1 MASSLEQ
8 LEARHPVTVRW
19 RAFELRPAGTPIS
32 PDYRA
37 RIEESR
43 PRLYA
48 IAREQYGL
56 EMNPGPFGIDSR
68 PALIGHKYAESQGK
82 GAAYHDRVM
91 RAYWQEAQDI
101 GQPDVLTEL
110 AREVGLDATAFLQA
124 LTDPVYQQ
132 AVDEDIAQAQAY
144 GLTAVPALV
153 FAEKYLVSG
162 AQPLYLLEKVV
173 RHVAAE
179 LAAEESGPS

>member
-1 MASSLEQ
+1 
-8 LEARHPVTVRW
+8 
-19 RAFELRPAGTPIS
+19 
-32 PDYRA
+32 
-37 RIEESR
+37 
-43 PRLYA
+43 
-48 IAREQYGL
+48 
-56 EMNPGPFGIDSR
+56 
-68 PALIGHKYAESQGK
+68 
-82 GAAYHDRVM
+82 
-91 RAYWQEAQDI
+91 
-101 GQPDVLTEL
+101 VLTEL

-162 AQPLYLLEKVV
+162 AQPLHLLEKVV